1 MINRRTSMTA
11 AVVLAAAVGLG
22 AQSGSLANADVKEL
36 EQYRLTIETLRK
48 VDLASQAIA
57 KSMETDPL
65 IKKWQDAKREA
76 EALEKKEELTPA
88 DERRLEQL
96 QVVIESKPY
105 ETDGRTETLSEMAA
119 AFAKIPPIASAL
131 QANGMTP
138 REFAKFI
145 MAMGTS
151 AMVRAFQK
159 AGVTNQPLPPG
170 VNAENVKFVADHEAD
185 IQRIGKLLEE
195 TK

>member
-11 AVVLAAAVGLG
+11 AVVLAAAVDLG

-159 AGVTNQPLPPG
+159 AGATNQPLPPG

-185 IQRIGKLLEE
+185 IQRIGRLLEE